1 MSGKDV
7 IKLLLCTYG
16 FDRDIKIRYA
26 RGKRP
31 HSVITAANTDGVV
44 LDEANA
50 KCVNDAVYK
59 IIACMTANGI
69 SPEKTYAKR
78 TLKEVLD
85 DEERSKIYNKGKK
98 KDNGEHNDCGTYE

>member
-31 HSVITAANTDGVV
+31 HYVITAANKDGVV

-50 KCVNDAVYK
+50 KSVNDAVYK
-59 IIACMTANGI
+59 IIACMTDNRI
-69 SPEKTYAKR
+69 RPENTYAKKP
-78 TLKEVLD
+78 LKEVLD

-98 KDNGEHNDCGTYE
+98 KEDEEHNDCGTY